1 MSTLVMKFG
10 GSSVGNTSAL
20 TQVLSIV
27 LHEQS
32 RWERLLVVVSALDG
46 VTDALIEATHLAQLS
61 NRRGYRRIAAT
72 IRTRHLALV
81 EKLPL
86 GNTERQALQADIDRL
101 LFDMLNICQE
111 ISDNTTSPVTPA
123 TIDAVIGV
131 GEKLSARIIAALLRQ
146 NNVRGAAIDT
156 TDLIVTDE
164 VYGAATPNMAL
175 TRTRIEENLMPMLER
190 QIVPVLTGFIAGTQS
205 GKPTTLG
212 RGGSDYTASI
222 LSVCAGAE
230 EVWIW
235 TDVDGIMTCDPRE
248 IPEAQVIPELSYDE
262 MAELAYFGARVL
274 HARMV
279 QPLRQHQIPL
289 RVKNVYKPQQPGTLI
304 HHRTSFNQPIKAVT
318 SIQGI
323 SLAVNHSGPLAPILR
338 LVDDTMFN
346 TIGSHADVMISAQ
359 SSSQTFLCFVI
370 PTTAGA
376 DAVHSIQT
384 TLESRLSVQ
393 PDLAEWTVRP
403 INVITVV
410 GSELNGT
417 PSLHSQVMRALEG
430 VKLLAVAQSP
440 ALCSLSVIVD
450 PRDGEVTYR
459 QLHTLTLR
467 MFSTLSH

>member
-1 MSTLVMKFG
+1 MNTLVMKFG
-10 GSSVGNTSAL
+10 GSSVGNTAAL

-27 LHEQS
+27 LHEQP
-32 RWERLLVVVSALDG
+32 RWQRLLLVVSALDG

-72 IRTRHLALV
+72 IRTRHLALI

-86 GNTERQALQADIDRL
+86 GSTERQALQADIDRL

-111 ISDNTTSPVTPA
+111 ISEDTTAPA
-123 TIDAVIGV
+123 APDTIDAVIGV
-131 GEKLSARIIAALLRQ
+131 GEKLAARIIAALLRQ
-146 NNVRGAAIDT
+146 NNVRSVAIDT

-175 TRTRIEENLMPMLER
+175 TSARIREHLMPTLER
-190 QIVPVLTGFIAGTQS
+190 GIIPVLTGFIAGTQS

-222 LSVCAGAE
+222 LSVCANAS

-248 IPEAQVIPELSYDE
+248 VPEARVIAELSYDE

-279 QPLRQHQIPL
+279 RPLQVHHIPL

-304 HHRTSFNQPIKAVT
+304 YGAPNKLQPIKAVT
-318 SIQGI
+318 AIQGI
-323 SLAVNHSGPLAPILR
+323 GLIASQSGPLTQILS
-338 LVDDTMFN
+338 LVDETMFM
-346 TIGSHADVMISAQ
+346 TIGSHTDVMISAQ
-359 SSSQTFLCFVI
+359 SSAQTFMCFVV
-370 PTTAGA
+370 PTVAGA

-384 TLESRLSVQ
+384 TLQGRLEAQ
-393 PDLAEWTVRP
+393 PALAGWTVRP
-403 INVITVV
+403 VSIITVV
-410 GSELNGT
+410 GTELDGS
-417 PSLHSQVMRALEG
+417 PPVQSQVMQALEG
-430 VKLLAVAQSP
+430 VRLLAVAQSP
-440 ALCSLSVIVD
+440 AQCSLSIVVD
-450 PRDGEVTYR
+450 PKDAETAYH
-459 QLHTLTLR
+459 QLHGLTLR
-467 MFSTLSH
+467 MASPQR